1 MSSSNQEQ
9 SSIPADELRDDELSK
24 RFFYGGML
32 GLPWLWIV
40 HAINFH
46 GKQRSMEAQRML
58 REEQN
63 VGKNEIHR
71 HDNSVS
77 LPSNVYLPFGFN
89 CIMKCD
95 KLFQDTRMCFSL

>member
-63 VGKNEIHR
+63 VSKNEMHR
-71 HDNSVS
+71 HDNSAS
-77 LPSNVYLPFGFN
+77 LPSNFDLPFS
-89 CIMKCD
+89 IIV
-95 KLFQDTRMCFSL
+95 S